1 MKSIPQVGSQVRVTT
16 RHRDPNINNPTG
28 YKEFVL
34 VGTVLQPDKWLLPS
48 EFAIATG
55 NPSFPKSIVNISSV
69 VNIDYQSGK
78 AGASVATGTR
88 QFKVTSKSTGKDY
101 IVTYASGKVTC
112 TCTGFGFRKYC
123 KHSTAVANKLK
134 KG

>member
-1 MKSIPQVGSQVRVTT
+1 MKSIPQVGSQVSVTT

-28 YKEFVL
+28 YKEFRI
-34 VGTVLQPDKWLLPS
+34 VGTVLKPDKWLLPS
-48 EFAIATG
+48 EFAVATG
-55 NPSFPKSIVNISSV
+55 NPDFPKSIVNISSV
-69 VNIDYQSGK
+69 VDIVYQSGK
-78 AGASVATGTR
+78 AGVAVAGGTR

-112 TCTGFGFRKYC
+112 TCTGFGYRKYC